1 MVARGGG
8 HQKRFFRRERRRRS
22 RPPRRSWEV
31 GMATTGTDAGNE
43 SSRARNVF
51 LKKNKLIFCSWEK
64 KLIKQE

>member
-8 HQKRFFRRERRRRS
+8 HQNRFFRRERRRRS

-51 LKKNKLIFCSWEK
+51 FLNKLIFVVGK
-64 KLIKQE
+64 KH